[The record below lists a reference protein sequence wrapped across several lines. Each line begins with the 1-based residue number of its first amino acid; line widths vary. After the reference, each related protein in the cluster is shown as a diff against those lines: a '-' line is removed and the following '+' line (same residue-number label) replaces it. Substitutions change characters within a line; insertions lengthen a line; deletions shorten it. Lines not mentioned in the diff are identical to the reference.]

1 MQTSETT
8 SALDEL
14 ADRQKREQ
22 SRHYA
27 RQPKPVKDI
36 IAKLV
41 MRRGLGRVLASA
53 QLEEIWHQI
62 VGRDV
67 AAHSR
72 PGQIRGGILEVIV
85 THSVLKQEM
94 RYTEQQTLAQL
105 RQHAP
110 QLAVRGLRYRIGRI
124 GS

>member
-1 MQTSETT
+1 MQACETT

-14 ADRQKREQ
+14 ARRQKSEQ
-22 SRHYA
+22 ARRYA
-27 RQPKPVKDI
+27 RQPKPVKDV
-36 IAKLV
+36 IARLV
-41 MRRGLGRVLASA
+41 MRRGLGRVLAST
-53 QLEEIWHQI
+53 QLEQIWHQI

-67 AAHSR
+67 ATRSR
-72 PGQIRGGILEVIV
+72 PGQIRGGILEIIV

-110 QLAVRGLRYRIGRI
+110 QLAVRGLRYRIGRLD
-124 GS
+124 